1 MPPRKKTGRAAAE
14 AAYANLLK
22 ENTALVGDVGEAFDA
37 FVAKLE
43 EAAAARE
50 RYEEARAAAVKG
62 GAVTNDQLDQMGYKK
77 TSKLPTPPAQAG
89 EQHQREPAA
98 CLLVWPADQRR
109 RAGAAT
115 GVSRRRNQGRKADMS
130 PIELLAMESQE
141 QHRRYHELF
150 GLNPVGGDGLRDIA
164 RRARELSQ
172 REREVRQG
180 VINLDFSTAVTG

>member
-1 MPPRKKTGRAAAE
+1 MAPRKKTGRAAAE

-22 ENTALVGDVGEAFDA
+22 ENTALVGDVGEAFDE

-77 TSKLPTPPAQAG
+77 TSKLPTPPARPADNDQPRAG
-89 EQHQREPAA
+89 SRA
-98 CLLVWPADQRR
+98 LLVWPADQRC

-115 GVSRRRNQGRKADMS
+115 GVSRRRNR
-130 PIELLAMESQE
+130 
-141 QHRRYHELF
+141 
-150 GLNPVGGDGLRDIA
+150 GGKL
-164 RRARELSQ
+164 
-172 REREVRQG
+172 
-180 VINLDFSTAVTG
+180 T